1 MIVLRIE
8 NGLPHVQLNLGE
20 RNLNAEIRAI
30 LPQPSVSTT
39 TTILQKLDD
48 EQVNFNS
55 NKPEMNIFET
65 HSVQLTRVDADSEG
79 FHVVSMRD
87 NLPTIMSALND
98 WDVEKQPLIIEP
110 KPNML
115 ICPQYQDTTEE
126 KRLRKSPEKDESSI
140 SHQSHPSENIHA
152 EVKFMDERIS
162 YTTIG
167 SDGIL
172 SCTFLLVIGRIDD
185 NEFAFLSHYP
195 EPYEPP
201 FTPITVL
208 VDLIDK
214 LSERMTEAIGKCPPP
229 NMTKKK
235 KIDEFK
241 FTNMKIL
248 VGGAAM
254 ENEDLVRDGFSLLNH
269 NNNNNEHL
277 FTDLSSRL
285 IYQQLKLNA
294 IILKP
299 ITFTLNDSDESRGY
313 VSELDVNEAFHHED
327 KDEVED
333 DRLIPDE
340 PGLSLIYDCATKTAN
355 VCMEWIGDSIECV
368 MASLSI
374 DFSKIDWTSCSW
386 EWHNNDIL
394 STIENLQSDKKQLA
408 LFNGTLKFAKETIF
422 VDGWCVEYIHLTISQ
437 IAEDVRNSNKTCW
450 FTSRI
455 FRCFI
460 LTCSL
465 QYSSDYEYAR
475 LEVQAAQLKEPIR
488 LPEDNPP
495 PRVYLSVADRRIL
508 DWHMANLE
516 FPNAA
521 PLNCLSLKYWDQRV
535 EVNVKNG
542 EDSKNDMIETYRA
555 EVVLVTVPLG
565 VLQENIIVFD
575 PQLLPEDKQ
584 SVFENFG
591 FGNKTKVKFIGFY
604 SLWIKKKLIYVVLS
618 FDKIFW
624 DPNPTLFAHVN
635 ASTSSRGELFLFWCF
650 TKLPVL
656 IVLIAGETA
665 NIVEYATDDVIIDR
679 TLIVLRNIFG
689 SVTVSLVMF
698 KM

>member
-1 MIVLRIE
+1 MNKKKSILEILVFDVKLEMIVLRIE
-8 NGLPHVQLNLGE
+8 NGLPYVQLNLGE

-65 HSVQLTRVDADSEG
+65 HSVQLTRVDADSEC

-140 SHQSHPSENIHA
+140 SHQCTSHPSENIHA

-167 SDGIL
+167 SDGIS

-214 LSERMTEAIGKCPPP
+214 LSE
-229 NMTKKK
+229 
-235 KIDEFK
+235 
-241 FTNMKIL
+241 L
-248 VGGAAM
+248 GGAAM

-285 IYQQLKLNA
+285 IYQQLKSNA

-355 VCMEWIGDSIECV
+355 VLKSIGRAVHGNGTI
-368 MASLSI
+368 MI
-374 DFSKIDWTSCSW
+374 Y
-386 EWHNNDIL
+386 

-618 FDKIFW
+618 FDKMFW

>member
-1 MIVLRIE
+1 MNKKKSILEILVFDVKLEMIVLRIE
-8 NGLPHVQLNLGE
+8 NGLPYVQLNLGE

-65 HSVQLTRVDADSEG
+65 HSVQLTRVDADSEC

-140 SHQSHPSENIHA
+140 SHQCTSHPSENIHA

-167 SDGIL
+167 SDGIS

-214 LSERMTEAIGKCPPP
+214 LSE
-229 NMTKKK
+229 
-235 KIDEFK
+235 
-241 FTNMKIL
+241 L
-248 VGGAAM
+248 GGAAM

-285 IYQQLKLNA
+285 IYQQLKSNA

-355 VCMEWIGDSIECV
+355 VLKSIGRAVHGNGTI
-368 MASLSI
+368 MI
-374 DFSKIDWTSCSW
+374 Y
-386 EWHNNDIL
+386 

-422 VDGWCVEYIHLTISQ
+422 VD
-437 IAEDVRNSNKTCW
+437 DVRNSNKTCW

>member
-1 MIVLRIE
+1 
-8 NGLPHVQLNLGE
+8 
-20 RNLNAEIRAI
+20 
-30 LPQPSVSTT
+30 
-39 TTILQKLDD
+39 
-48 EQVNFNS
+48 
-55 NKPEMNIFET
+55 
-65 HSVQLTRVDADSEG
+65 
-79 FHVVSMRD
+79 
-87 NLPTIMSALND
+87 MS
-98 WDVEKQPLIIEP
+98 
-110 KPNML
+110 
-115 ICPQYQDTTEE
+115 
-126 KRLRKSPEKDESSI
+126 
-140 SHQSHPSENIHA
+140 
-152 EVKFMDERIS
+152 
-162 YTTIG
+162 
-167 SDGIL
+167 
-172 SCTFLLVIGRIDD
+172 
-185 NEFAFLSHYP
+185 
-195 EPYEPP
+195 
-201 FTPITVL
+201 
-208 VDLIDK
+208 
-214 LSERMTEAIGKCPPP
+214 
-229 NMTKKK
+229 
-235 KIDEFK
+235 
-241 FTNMKIL
+241 
-248 VGGAAM
+248 
-254 ENEDLVRDGFSLLNH
+254 
-269 NNNNNEHL
+269 
-277 FTDLSSRL
+277 
-285 IYQQLKLNA
+285 
-294 IILKP
+294 
-299 ITFTLNDSDESRGY
+299 
-313 VSELDVNEAFHHED
+313 
-327 KDEVED
+327 
-333 DRLIPDE
+333 
-340 PGLSLIYDCATKTAN
+340 
-355 VCMEWIGDSIECV
+355 
-368 MASLSI
+368 
-374 DFSKIDWTSCSW
+374 
-386 EWHNNDIL
+386 
-394 STIENLQSDKKQLA
+394 
-408 LFNGTLKFAKETIF
+408 
-422 VDGWCVEYIHLTISQ
+422 GWCVEYIHLTISQ

-618 FDKIFW
+618 FDKMFW

>member
-8 NGLPHVQLNLGE
+8 NGLPYVQLNLGE

-65 HSVQLTRVDADSEG
+65 HSVQLTRVDADSEC

-140 SHQSHPSENIHA
+140 SHQCTSHPSENIHA

-167 SDGIL
+167 SDGIS

-214 LSERMTEAIGKCPPP
+214 LSE
-229 NMTKKK
+229 
-235 KIDEFK
+235 
-241 FTNMKIL
+241 L
-248 VGGAAM
+248 GGAAM

-285 IYQQLKLNA
+285 IYQQLKSNA

-299 ITFTLNDSDESRGY
+299 ITFTLNDSDERY

-355 VCMEWIGDSIECV
+355 VLKSIGRAVHGNGTI
-368 MASLSI
+368 MI
-374 DFSKIDWTSCSW
+374 Y
-386 EWHNNDIL
+386 